1 MIGILLSLLKS
12 ILSVSKHN
20 LNHVNKEVLSPHSQ
34 IFIVTFLPLHNTA
47 GQHNTIRVQIPAEYI
62 AGPNINHLKVEGL
75 PVTSSGNSFRNSPH
89 FMSKKLQSI
98 EIVLSLSL
106 SGYMIR

>member
-20 LNHVNKEVLSPHSQ
+20 LNHVNKRFCHLTHKYLSY
-34 IFIVTFLPLHNTA
+34 TFLPLHNTA
-47 GQHNTIRVQIPAEYI
+47 GQHNTIRVQLPAEYI